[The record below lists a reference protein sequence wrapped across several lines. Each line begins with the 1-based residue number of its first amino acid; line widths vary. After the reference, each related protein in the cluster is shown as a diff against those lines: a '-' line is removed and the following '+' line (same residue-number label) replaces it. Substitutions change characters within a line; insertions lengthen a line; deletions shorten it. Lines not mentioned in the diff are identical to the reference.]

1 MFIAGEQLNTAYA
14 KEYVRLSFNTDFFNK
29 KEKTMNKGLIALCAV
44 MLIIVVACNVNK
56 EETVDT
62 PVVAPVEEVMPEVVP
77 EALPVVPEDNTNQ

>member
-1 MFIAGEQLNTAYA
+1 M
-14 KEYVRLSFNTDFFNK
+14 K
-29 KEKTMNKGLIALCAV
+29 KGLIALCAV

-62 PVVAPVEEVMPEVVP
+62 PIVAPVEEVMPEVVP